1 MVPRVG
7 TGANRMSAFH
17 VTIRLP
23 GQLPGEGRPLSA
35 IGADAASVAM
45 SMIDRFGICLVSVQP
60 FKVAR

>member
-1 MVPRVG
+1 
-7 TGANRMSAFH
+7 MSAFN
-17 VTIRLP
+17 VIIRLP

-60 FKVAR
+60 LKAPR